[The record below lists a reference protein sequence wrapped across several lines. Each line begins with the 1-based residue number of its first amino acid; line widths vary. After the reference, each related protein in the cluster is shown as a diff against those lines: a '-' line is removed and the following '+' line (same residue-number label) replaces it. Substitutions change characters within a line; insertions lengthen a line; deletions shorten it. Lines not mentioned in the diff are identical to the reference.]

1 MKGVFNRSL
10 RKSSI
15 EFLPL
20 DLGFYVETS
29 KAIFYVDLRTFLAKF
44 HKFRS
49 ISTYLP
55 FLAMMKTSLVISLKS
70 LQSTCTIINHH
81 NNGIHTFSLS
91 FYIYWGDSGGAKP
104 LCASTRP
111 SQQNIHISVQK
122 LQMMKLHL
130 RHCKS
135 MIKPI
140 QSQPNL
146 LLSLLIHISVI
157 AVVILLCWERQRNQ
171 QQRRRHRYPP
181 TN

>member
-1 MKGVFNRSL
+1 MNISCHFIEIVAIDAPLIITTMASSTPSHCRS
-10 RKSSI
+10 
-15 EFLPL
+15 
-20 DLGFYVETS
+20 TS
-29 KAIFYVDLRTFLAKF
+29 T
-44 HKFRS
+44 
-49 ISTYLP
+49 
-55 FLAMMKTSLVISLKS
+55 
-70 LQSTCTIINHH
+70 
-81 NNGIHTFSLS
+81 G
-91 FYIYWGDSGGAKP
+91 GDGGDAKP
-104 LCASTRP
+104 PCASTGHLN
-111 SQQNIHISVQK
+111 NIHISVQK

-171 QQRRRHRYPP
+171 QRRQRHRYPP